1 MKGSACRS
9 LFRSGPETPTRKWWL
24 DGSLTFRPPPLVR
37 VGLPGGS
44 AILKVP
50 RSFWNALSPCGM
62 FANLTYYWK
71 PFRVMPGAETSV
83 IGDQRDSSAPGMG
96 TSLASACFSIL
107 RSLSCAN
114 RKSPPHRLRRSSWK
128 HAHST
133 TSMWAS
139 AFFIASTSCA
149 LRLAVPS
156 LITILFSLPVKER
169 HLVIFAYRRSGIFP
183 DVEGLIG
190 RDAERNGS
198 RDSALSFAN
207 NPSASNLRRFN
218 EITNSCVS
226 SQSRLQRAVTTKK
239 IKLRACSWSKC
250 MF

>member
-96 TSLASACFSIL
+96 TSLASLLRQPKVTAASSATVKLEARSLDHFDVGFRFFHRLDIL
-107 RSLSCAN
+107 RAEVG
-114 RKSPPHRLRRSSWK
+114 
-128 HAHST
+128 
-133 TSMWAS
+133 S
-139 AFFIASTSCA
+139 AEFDHNLVQPAGEGTA
-149 LRLAVPS
+149 PGNLRLPA
-156 LITILFSLPVKER
+156 FRYLPRCRGSHRPRRGTEW
-169 HLVIFAYRRSGIFP
+169 FAGFCPVVR
-183 DVEGLIG
+183 
-190 RDAERNGS
+190 
-198 RDSALSFAN
+198 
-207 NPSASNLRRFN
+207 
-218 EITNSCVS
+218 
-226 SQSRLQRAVTTKK
+226 Q
-239 IKLRACSWSKC
+239 
-250 MF
+250 